1 MSQHVAVLYGG
12 WSAEREVSL
21 VSGAAVASALKERG
35 FRVTLIDVG
44 RDPARRAEM
53 TQRAN
58 GRRTV
63 PQIFIDGQ
71 PVGGSDD
78 IHALDRAGK
87 LDALLGL

>member
-1 MSQHVAVLYGG
+1 M
-12 WSAEREVSL
+12 
-21 VSGAAVASALKERG
+21 AARVQVYATQTCPYCHMARALLAKKGVEYE
-35 FRVTLIDVG
+35 LIDVG
-44 RDPARRAEM
+44 REPQRRAEM

-71 PVGGSDD
+71 PVGGSDE

-87 LDALLGL
+87 LDPMLGLAG